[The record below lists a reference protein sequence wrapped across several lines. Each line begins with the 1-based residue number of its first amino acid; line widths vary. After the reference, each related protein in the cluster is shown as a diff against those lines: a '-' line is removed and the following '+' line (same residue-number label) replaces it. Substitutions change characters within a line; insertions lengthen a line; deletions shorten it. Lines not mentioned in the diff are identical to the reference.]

1 MALRGLQRL
10 FRQGTAAGLTD
21 RQLLQGFAASRD
33 ELAFATLVERHGPM
47 VLGVCRRILRDPHDA
62 EDAFQAAFL
71 VLVRKAASIRV
82 DDSLGR
88 WLYTVSR
95 RIALRAAAEA
105 SRREP
110 TEGLEDRAAIGS
122 CDRPERHEVI
132 AAVHE
137 ELGRLPESYRAALVL
152 CHLQGLTHI
161 EASRRLGWP
170 IGTVKG
176 RLVRAR
182 GLLRSRLARRGL
194 GLSAGGIATLLRPAT
209 VSARLIDGTV
219 SAAIEF
225 AAYRATASGLVPA
238 AAALAKGAIGAMFV
252 SKVKLTLVAL
262 AAFGVGTIVAGSGLV
277 HLPVKADRTLFAMDG
292 PPARPTGDPGAVE
305 VAKRQVETARQRLD
319 RAADRGATSVERL
332 NYDRAVFQLRELE
345 RNAPAAARPISA
357 KKVPLPAYIVEP
369 PDMIVVE
376 VLGTRPGSPIAGE
389 RLVRPDG
396 TISLGY
402 YGELYV
408 SGLTTQQIKEKVVIH
423 LRKHLT
429 DQALGLVREE
439 NGRQIEVE
447 PGDSA
452 RVFVDVSS
460 YNSKV
465 YYVQGEVGSPGRLPC
480 TGNDTVLDAI
490 TYAGGLVPTANP
502 TNIRLVRP
510 APPGARGEQVLPVD
524 LAAIVDKGDST
535 TNYQLMPNDRLIAYR
550 DPEKAPAPVVGEGR
564 QKAIEARIDGLIR
577 ELEDLKRELR
587 K

>member
-1 MALRGLQRL
+1 MATGQDGIALRGLQRL
-10 FRQGTAAGLTD
+10 FLQGTAAGLTD
-21 RQLLQGFAASRD
+21 RQLLQRFAASRD

-47 VLGVCRRILRDPHDA
+47 VLGVCRRILRNRHDA

-88 WLYTVSR
+88 WLYTVTR
-95 RIALRAAAEA
+95 RIALRAAAET
-105 SRREP
+105 SRREH
-110 TEGLEDRAAIGS
+110 TEGLDDRAAIGS

-194 GLSAGGIATLLRPAT
+194 GLSVGGIATVLRPVT
-209 VSARLIDGTV
+209 VSASLIDGTV
-219 SAAIEF
+219 SAAVGF
-225 AAYRATASGLVPA
+225 AAYRATAPGMVPA
-238 AAALAKGAIGAMFV
+238 ATALAKGALGAMFM

-262 AAFGVGTIVAGSGLV
+262 AAFGVGTFVAGSGLV
-277 HLPVKADRTLFAMDG
+277 RVPGPGGRAVLAMDG
-292 PPARPTGDPGAVE
+292 PPQGTDGR
-305 VAKRQVETARQRLD
+305 VATK
-319 RAADRGATSVERL
+319 AAATS
-332 NYDRAVFQLRELE
+332 
-345 RNAPAAARPISA
+345 RPISA
-357 KKVPLPAYIVEP
+357 EKVSMPAYIVEP

-376 VLGTRPGSPIAGE
+376 VLGTRPGSPIGGE

-408 SGLTTQQIKEKVVIH
+408 SGLTTQQIKEKVVVY

-429 DQALGLVREE
+429 DQELGLARVEK
-439 NGRQIEVE
+439 GRQIEVK
-447 PGDSA
+447 PGDST
-452 RVFVDVSS
+452 RVFVDISS

-480 TGNDTVLDAI
+480 TGNETVLDAI
-490 TYAGGLVPTANP
+490 TYAGGLVPTASSH
-502 TNIRLVRP
+502 NIRLVRP
-510 APPGARGEQVLPVD
+510 APPGGGTEQVMPVD
-524 LAAIVDKGDST
+524 LAAIIEKGDTT
-535 TNYQLMPNDRLIAYR
+535 TNYQLMPNDRVIAYR
-550 DPEKAPAPVVGEGR
+550 DPEKAPAPAADEGR
-564 QKAIEARIDGLIR
+564 RKAIEARIDGLIR